1 MRKGFVRQQYQFHF
15 IAAEVC
21 DIKRENLEY
30 EALSIMAKHKG
41 PIGSSALN
49 VLLRKVGLDGSAA
62 TIGRLL
68 SDFDEKGMTA
78 KQGYRGRLITEKG
91 LNKLADLNDKLKW
104 QDLSTKLYNTLDLQ
118 SKDNLIDVLTAR
130 RGIER
135 EIARLAALKA
145 TPEDVHNITKA
156 YNRQL
161 EKATIGAL
169 TFESDLLFHRSIANA
184 SHNKVLAAAYD
195 FIWQNGKYSG
205 VMEHIRNYVGGNIV
219 IDHGKILNA
228 IVNKKPHEA
237 EQAMVIHIESLINDV
252 DEYWNVAVK

>member
-1 MRKGFVRQQYQFHF
+1 
-15 IAAEVC
+15 
-21 DIKRENLEY
+21 
-30 EALSIMAKHKG
+30 MAKYKE

-49 VLLRKVGLDGSAA
+49 VLLRKVGLDASAA

-68 SDFDEKGMTA
+68 SDFDDKGMTA

-91 LNKLADLNDKLKW
+91 LNKLAELNDKLKW
-104 QDLSTKLYNTLDLQ
+104 QDLSAKLYNTLDLQ
-118 SKDNLIDVLTAR
+118 SKDNLLDVLTAR

-135 EIARLAALKA
+135 EIARLAALRA
-145 TPEDVHNITKA
+145 TPEDITHITKA
-156 YNRQL
+156 YNMQL
-161 EKATIGAL
+161 EKVTLGAL

-219 IDHGKILNA
+219 IDHGKILDA
-228 IVNKKPHEA
+228 IINKNPHEA

-252 DEYWNVAVK
+252 DEYWNVAIK